1 MGFIILI
8 LAVIGYCLGGW
19 GGIIMTI
26 VPFISAWL
34 LISFN
39 LNSTEQHES
48 ESQEQE
54 QQYSYQ
60 TANSSSHP
68 YSVLN
73 LDESCSNDE
82 VKQAYRRMAK
92 LYHPDRHVGYSEMEK
107 AVVAEKFR
115 AATEAYETIKQM
127 RHMA

>member
-1 MGFIILI
+1 MAFIEFIL
-8 LAVIGYCLGGW
+8 VMVGYHLWDWW
-19 GGIIMTI
+19 GVLIAYT
-26 VPFISAWL
+26 VYNFICL
-34 LISFN
+34 LITISN
-39 LNSTEQHES
+39 NGAEQQES

-54 QQYSYQ
+54 HQYSYQ
-60 TANSSSHP
+60 TANSSSNP
-68 YSVLN
+68 YSILN

-82 VKQAYRRMAK
+82 VKQAYRHMAK

-115 AATEAYETIKQM
+115 AATEAYEIIKQM